1 MVPASTAEIIPF
13 PKQPTRAVEGRERLE
28 RALKNLDA
36 ALTEQREA
44 VARWREAMTDLRDS
58 MSSLQLGLRL
68 YRGRLE
74 MLRTGVANLQLQ
86 ASQLERLAESA
97 LPAQP

>member
-1 MVPASTAEIIPF
+1 MVQASTAEIIPF
-13 PKQPTRAVEGRERLE
+13 PKRPTQAMAQKRLE
-28 RALKNLDA
+28 NALKNLDV
-36 ALTEQREA
+36 ALSEQRDA
-44 VARWREAMTDLRDS
+44 VARWREAMTDLRES

-86 ASQLERLAESA
+86 ATHLERLAESA
-97 LPAQP
+97 LPAQR